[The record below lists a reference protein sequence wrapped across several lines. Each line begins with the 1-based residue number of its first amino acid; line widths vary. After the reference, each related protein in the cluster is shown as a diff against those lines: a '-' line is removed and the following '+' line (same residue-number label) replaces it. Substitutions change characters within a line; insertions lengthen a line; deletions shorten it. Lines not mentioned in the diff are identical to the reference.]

1 MTRIEDVPAIKEI
14 RRPRSATKP
23 QPKSKSQAARP
34 STKRKFPPTVVT
46 PRLHDL
52 YQGLF
57 PLNKFEACGPP
68 VRDEMSA
75 EIEEDHPVHRGNPQS
90 VKWVK
95 ESKIKSHYYREIII
109 DGVTYTVR

>member
-14 RRPRSATKP
+14 RRPRSAERP
-23 QPKSKSQAARP
+23 RPKSKSQAAKP
-34 STKRKFPPTVVT
+34 SAKRKFPPTVVT

-57 PLNKFEACGPP
+57 PLNKFEACGLP